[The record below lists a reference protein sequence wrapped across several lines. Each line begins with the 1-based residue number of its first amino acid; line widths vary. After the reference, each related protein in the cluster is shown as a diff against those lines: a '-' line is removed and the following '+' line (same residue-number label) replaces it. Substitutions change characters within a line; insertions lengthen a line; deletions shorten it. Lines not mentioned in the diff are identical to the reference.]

1 MNDILQSIRQTVKHG
16 LAIVLFTLLLLGMM
30 GAALGL
36 FSAGISA
43 LTDHQNP
50 TSAVPTLGTRT
61 GGSGRAASPAL
72 SQQGSTQGGIQ
83 GGIQGSVQGSVQGG
97 NASGGTQGGI
107 QTGGTQGGTQ
117 AGGAQGGSLANP
129 QVGSGQ
135 NYTPSGS
142 GAAGAS
148 QTPSTAQTGQDLAN
162 RLSEQLRNMQSPVT
176 GRLDSGGVALGNQV
190 QTMFGHFLS
199 GLLQTLFVEQANGS
213 QSSVQGSGYAQGGG
227 GGQGIGTGQTGQTT
241 PSGTGSGQASGAGQG
256 TGTN

>member
-50 TSAVPTLGTRT
+50 TSAVPTLATRT
-61 GGSGRAASPAL
+61 GGSGRGSSPAL

-83 GGIQGSVQGSVQGG
+83 GG
-97 NASGGTQGGI
+97 NASGGGPQGGI

-117 AGGAQGGSLANP
+117 AGGAEGGSLANP

>member
-50 TSAVPTLGTRT
+50 TSAVPTLATRI

-83 GGIQGSVQGSVQGG
+83 GSVQGG
-97 NASGGTQGGI
+97 NASG
-107 QTGGTQGGTQ
+107 GGTQGGTQ
-117 AGGAQGGSLANP
+117 AGGAQSGSLANP

-213 QSSVQGSGYAQGGG
+213 QSSVQGSGYAQEGG

-241 PSGTGSGQASGAGQG
+241 PSGTGSGQASGAGQA